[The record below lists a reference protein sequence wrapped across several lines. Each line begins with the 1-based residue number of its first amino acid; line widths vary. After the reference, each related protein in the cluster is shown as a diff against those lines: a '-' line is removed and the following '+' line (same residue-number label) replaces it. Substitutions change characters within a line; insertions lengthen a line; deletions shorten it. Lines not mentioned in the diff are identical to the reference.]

1 MHPRTT
7 DGVRRRPGGPA
18 RLAAVAAATALA
30 LTTWAPT
37 AVAVEPALSDPV
49 LDLAFEGDVAD
60 SGPLAH
66 PVSLR
71 GHAGSA
77 PAGFEYVDGVVPGSQ
92 ALRLTGSTYLD
103 LGTSTE
109 LQPEDLT
116 LSFWIEPS
124 GRLAGEHLVTW
135 NKRAYNSDGWYL
147 SSESDTVPLALSVGP
162 ASGQPYKVRVASS
175 DRASF
180 FPVDEWTHVV
190 VTYDHATK
198 DVAFYRNGEK
208 VPSTVANAIGGDA
221 TGVLGS
227 DPALPKTIGFNGPQY
242 NGGYLRAAL
251 DQYRLYDGVANLADV
266 VGLYEESGQVIDRD
280 AVARDDADGLTLPE
294 RATVALVLPDTGSR
308 GSTVTWRSSDPEVV
322 ATDGAV
328 NRPALGEDDA
338 HVTLT
343 ATVRYL
349 DGDPVTRTFDVLVPA
364 LVDETPLEDTTLPS
378 VLLSD
383 DFLQNAASKEHEYL
397 LSLDSETFLYEFY
410 KVGGLTPTTAAG
422 YGGWERSNAVNFRGH
437 AFGHYLSALAMS
449 WSSTPDQATKDAL
462 FAEIEQGVGGLSRV
476 QDAYAAAHP
485 GSAGYV
491 SAFRESI
498 LDEVQGTGSSD
509 ENVIVPWYNLHKVLA
524 GLLDVAEHV
533 DGPVGDEALAVATDF
548 GLYVQGRVSRL
559 PSTDVMLRTEYGGMN
574 EALYELF
581 ETTGDVR
588 IKEAAEAFDE
598 VALFRQLAAGQD
610 VLPGKHANTQIPK
623 LLGALKRYRVFTQ
636 NPEYYALLT
645 QAEKDELPMYLAAA
659 ENFFDIVVNDHTYV
673 TGANS
678 QAEHF
683 HEPGSLHER
692 ADEQGDARNAET
704 AETCNEYNMLK
715 LSREL
720 FKLSKDVRYADYYEN
735 AFINTILSS
744 QNPETGTTTYFNPMG
759 SGYHKVFNLPFTE
772 FWCCTG
778 TGMEN
783 FSKLGDSVYFTGQGS
798 VWVNMFFS
806 STFDHAAQNLRVEQE
821 ANLPNDDTVTFRVA
835 ALDGGAV
842 AEGTTLRLRVPSW
855 AAGDVSLEVNGAAVE
870 PTVSRGYVVLPVAAG
885 DQIRYT
891 MPMEVSVVDTP
902 DDPYFVAF
910 RYGPVVLS
918 ANLGEIPEPAW
929 QGTGILVRSSTRDED
944 AQTTVT
950 AAGMGADEWKERIT
964 ENLVRV
970 EDAADGRVQFRLRN
984 TADGDGLVF
993 TPHHTNWDVTYGLYL
1008 NLDEPDSA
1016 ASQERILRAKQ
1027 QLRDADRT
1035 VDELTSFDNNNFE
1048 NAKNLK
1054 QSGSSVGAFSGR
1066 QFRHADGTGWFS
1078 YDLVID
1084 PDSAA
1089 NHLGVTY
1096 YGGDAGRTF
1105 DVYVNDERLKTVRVV
1120 DGAPNEDEDGFYVD
1134 STQLPAK
1141 YLEIGEDTRWKV
1153 DSAGEYVLDDDGE
1166 RIPVVTVRFQATGG
1180 WAGGVFGVRV
1190 DRAASYDT
1198 TPGLSALGFDTGT
1211 LAPAFDPATTNYT
1224 LTVPGG
1230 TTSVVLDADPHLP
1243 SGLVR
1248 VDGVLIDDTAGRVVP
1263 LPADGTGRTVEVVGV
1278 AQDHTTSTTYTV
1290 EIVPGDVVPE
1300 PEVELTVEATPRC
1313 LAGKAYVAV
1322 RAMNAGDVPADVTLA
1337 TPSGTRTFTAVAPGK
1352 AAYQSFAVRASSVAA
1367 GTATVTG
1374 TAVLEGPGGP
1384 QPVTTTFDVAYDATT
1399 C

>member
-1 MHPRTT
+1 MHSTSAGATRAHT
-7 DGVRRRPGGPA
+7 GRAA
-18 RLAAVAAATALA
+18 RFAAVAAATALA
-30 LTTWAPT
+30 LTTWAPS
-37 AVAVEPALSDPV
+37 AFAADALGDPV
-49 LDLAFEGDVAD
+49 LDLSFERDVTDA
-60 SGPLAH
+60 GPLAH
-66 PVSLR
+66 PVTLR

-77 PAGFEYVDGVVPGSQ
+77 PTGYEYVDGVTAGTE
-92 ALRLTGSTYLD
+92 ALRLTGNTYLD
-103 LGTSTE
+103 LGTSTA

-116 LSFWIEPS
+116 LAFWMQPS
-124 GRLAGEHLVTW
+124 GRLSGEHLVTW
-135 NKRAYNSDGWYL
+135 NKGAYNSDGWYV
-147 SSESDTVPLALSVGP
+147 SSESDTVPLAISIGP

-180 FPVDEWTHVV
+180 FPADEWTHVV
-190 VTYDHATK
+190 VTYDHTTK

-208 VPSTVANAIGGDA
+208 VPSTVANATGGDA

-251 DQYRLYDGVANLADV
+251 DEYRVYDDVAGLADV
-266 VGLYEESGQVIDRD
+266 VGLYEESGREIDRD
-280 AVARDDADGLTLPE
+280 AVARDDADGLSLPE
-294 RATVALVLPDTGSR
+294 RATVALVLPTTGSR
-308 GSTVTWRSSDPEVV
+308 GSAVTWQTSDPDVVGADGTVT
-322 ATDGAV
+322 
-328 NRPALGEDDA
+328 RPALGEDDA

-343 ATVRYL
+343 ARVRYL

-383 DFLQNAASKEHEYL
+383 DFLTNAAGKEHEYL
-397 LSLDSETFLYEFY
+397 LSLDSEKFLYEFY
-410 KVGGLTPTTAAG
+410 KVGGLTPTTATG
-422 YGGWERSNAVNFRGH
+422 YAGWERSNAVNFRGH
-437 AFGHYLSALAMS
+437 AFGHYMSALAMS
-449 WSSTPDQATKDAL
+449 YSSTPDQATKDAH
-462 FAEIEQGVGGLSRV
+462 FTEIEEAVSGLSRV
-476 QDAYAAAHP
+476 QDAYATAHP

-498 LDEVQGTGSSD
+498 LDQVQGTGTSD

-524 GLLDVAEHV
+524 GLLDVAEYV

-548 GLYVQGRVSRL
+548 GLYVQGRVSQL
-559 PSTDVMLRTEYGGMN
+559 DDTSVMLRTEYGGMN

-581 ETTGDVR
+581 DLTGDVR

-598 VALFRQLAAGQD
+598 VTFFRQLAAGQD

-636 NPEYYALLT
+636 NPEHYALLT

-659 ENFFDIVVNDHTYV
+659 ENFFDIVVDDHTYV

-683 HEPGSLHER
+683 HEPGSLHEH
-692 ADEQGDARNAET
+692 ADEQGAARNAET

-783 FSKLGDSVYFTGQGS
+783 FSKLGDSIYYTGQGS

-806 STFDHAAQNLRVEQE
+806 STFEHAEQNLRVEQE
-821 ANLPNDDTVTFRVA
+821 ANLPNDDTVTFHVA

-842 AEGTTLRLRVPSW
+842 AQDATLRLRVPSW
-855 AAGDVSLEVNGAAVE
+855 AAGDVSLEVNGTAVE
-870 PTVSRGYVVLPVAAG
+870 PAVSRGYVVVPVAAG
-885 DQIRYT
+885 DEIRYT
-891 MPMEVSVVDTP
+891 MPMAVSVVDTP
-902 DDPYFVAF
+902 DNPYFVAF

-918 ANLGEIPEPAW
+918 ADLGEIPEPAS

-944 AQTTVT
+944 AQTTIT
-950 AAGMGADEWKERIT
+950 AANMGADEWKERIT

-970 EDAADGRVQFRLRN
+970 EDDADGRVQLRLRN
-984 TADGDGLVF
+984 TADGAGLVF

-1016 ASQERILRAKQ
+1016 ASQERILRSKQ
-1027 QLRDADRT
+1027 ELRDADRT

-1054 QSGSSVGAFSGR
+1054 QNGSSVGAFNGR
-1066 QFRHADGTGWFS
+1066 QFRHANGTGWFS
-1078 YDLVID
+1078 YDLMVD
-1084 PDSAA
+1084 PSSET
-1089 NHLGVTY
+1089 NHLGVTLY
-1096 YGGDAGRTF
+1096 TGDAGRTF
-1105 DVYVNDERLKTVRVV
+1105 DVYVNDERLKTVTTLA
-1120 DGAPNEDEDGFYVD
+1120 DAPSKDEDGFYVD
-1134 STQLPAK
+1134 STELPAK
-1141 YLEIGEDTRWKV
+1141 YLEVGDDTRWKV

-1180 WAGGVFGVRV
+1180 WAGGVFGLRL
-1190 DRAASYDT
+1190 DRAASYDA
-1198 TPGLSALGFDTGT
+1198 TPGLSALAFDTGT
-1211 LAPAFDPATTNYT
+1211 LTPAFDPATTDYT
-1224 LTVPGG
+1224 LTVPEG
-1230 TTSVVLDADPHLP
+1230 TTSVVLDADPHVP

-1248 VDGVLIDDTAGRVVP
+1248 VDGVLIDDTQGRVVG
-1263 LPADGTGRTVEVVGV
+1263 LPEDGTARTVEVVGV
-1278 AQDHTTSTTYTV
+1278 AQDHETATTYTV
-1290 EIVPGDVVPE
+1290 EIVPGEVVPE
-1300 PEVELTVEATPRC
+1300 PEVVLDVEVSPRC
-1313 LAGKAYVAV
+1313 MAGKAYVAV
-1322 RAMNAGDVPADVTLA
+1322 RATNAVDVPADVTVT
-1337 TPSGTRTFTAVAPGK
+1337 TPYGSRSFTDVAPGK
-1352 AAYQSFAVRASSVAA
+1352 AAYQSFAVRASTLAA
-1367 GTATVTG
+1367 GEVTVTG
-1374 TAVLEGPGGP
+1374 AAVLDGTDGPAE
-1384 QPVTTTFDVAYDATT
+1384 VTTSYDVAFDART

>member
-1 MHPRTT
+1 MHPRPT
-7 DGVRRRPGGPA
+7 DGARRRPGGAA
-18 RLAAVAAATALA
+18 RLAAVAAAAALA
-30 LTTWAPT
+30 LTTWAPS
-37 AVAVEPALSDPV
+37 AVAADALPDPV
-49 LDLAFEGDVAD
+49 LDLGFEGDVSDA
-60 SGPLAH
+60 GPLDH
-66 PVSLR
+66 PVTLKGHNGTAPTGYSYVEGVDAR
-71 GHAGSA
+71 G
-77 PAGFEYVDGVVPGSQ
+77 Q
-92 ALRLTGSTYLD
+92 ALRLAGSTYLD
-103 LGTSTE
+103 LGSSAA

-116 LSFWIEPS
+116 LSFWVEPS
-124 GRLAGEHLVTW
+124 GKLSGEHVITW

-175 DRASF
+175 DRAAF
-180 FPVDEWTHVV
+180 FPADEWTHVV
-190 VTYDHATK
+190 VTYDRATK

-208 VPSTVANAIGGDA
+208 VPSTVANAVAGDA

-242 NGGYLRAAL
+242 NGAYLKAAL
-251 DQYRLYDGVANLADV
+251 DDYRLYDAVADLGDV
-266 VGLYEESGQVIDRD
+266 VGIYEESGRTVDRD
-280 AVARDDADGLTLPE
+280 AIAQDDADALSLPE
-294 RATVALVLPDTGSR
+294 RVTVALVLPTTGSR
-308 GSTVTWRSSDPEVV
+308 GSTVTWRSSHPEVV
-322 ATDGAV
+322 ATDGTV
-328 NRPALGEDDA
+328 VRPAIGEDDA

-349 DGDPVTRTFDVLVPA
+349 DGEPVMRDLEVVVPA
-364 LVDETPLEDTTLPS
+364 LVDETPLEETALPS

-383 DFLQNAASKEHEYL
+383 DFLQNAAAKEHEYL

-410 KVGGLTPTTAAG
+410 KVGGLTPTTSAG

-449 WSSTPDQATKDAL
+449 WSSTPDEATKDAL
-462 FAEIEQGVGGLSRV
+462 FTEIEEGVGGLARV

-498 LDEVQGTGSSD
+498 LDQVQGTGTSD

-524 GLLDVAEHV
+524 GLLDVAEYV

-548 GLYVQGRVSRL
+548 GLYVQGRVATL

-581 ETTGDVR
+581 DLTGDVR

-598 VALFRQLAAGQD
+598 VPFFRQLAAGQD

-645 QAEKDELPMYLAAA
+645 PAEKEELPMYLAAA
-659 ENFFDIVVNDHTYV
+659 ENFFDIVVRDHTYV

-683 HEPGSLHER
+683 HAPGSLHER
-692 ADEQGDARNAET
+692 ADEQGTARNAET

-715 LSREL
+715 LAREL

-735 AFINTILSS
+735 AFINTILAS
-744 QNPETGTTTYFNPMG
+744 QNPETGTTTYFNPMA
-759 SGYHKVFNLPFTE
+759 SGYHRVYNLPFTE

-783 FSKLGDSVYFTGQGS
+783 FSKLGDSMYFTGQGS
-798 VWVNMFFS
+798 VWVNLFFS
-806 STFDHAAQNLRVEQE
+806 STVEHAEQNLRLTQE
-821 ANLPNDDTVTFRVA
+821 ANLPNEDTVTFRVD

-842 AEGTTLRLRVPSW
+842 AGDATLRLRVPSW
-855 AAGDVSLEVNGAAVE
+855 IAGEPAVEVNGAAVE
-870 PTVSRGYVVLPVAAG
+870 PVVSRGYVVLPVAAG
-885 DQIRYT
+885 DVVRYT
-891 MPMEVSVVDTP
+891 MPMAASVVDTP
-902 DDPYFVAF
+902 DNPYFVAF

-918 ANLGEIPEPAW
+918 ANLGEVPEPAW
-929 QGTGILVRSSTRDED
+929 QGTGILVRSATRDAD
-944 AQTTVT
+944 AQTTIT
-950 AAGMGADEWKERIT
+950 AANMGADEWKERIA

-970 EDAADGRVQFRLRN
+970 EDDAEGRVQLELRN
-984 TADGDGLVF
+984 TADGGDLVF

-1008 NLDEPDSA
+1008 HLDEPDSA

-1027 QLRDADRT
+1027 ELRDADRT
-1035 VDELTSFDNNNFE
+1035 VDSLTSFDNNNFE

-1054 QSGSSVGAFSGR
+1054 QSGSSVGTFSGR
-1066 QFRHADGTGWFS
+1066 QFRHANGTGWFS
-1078 YDLVID
+1078 YDLMVD
-1084 PDSAA
+1084 PASAS
-1089 NHLGVTY
+1089 NHLGVTLY
-1096 YGGDAGRTF
+1096 SGDQGRVF
-1105 DVYVNDERLKTVRVV
+1105 DVYVNDEKLKTITTVAN
-1120 DGAPNEDEDGFYVD
+1120 APTKDEQGFYVD
-1134 STQLPAK
+1134 TTQLPAK
-1141 YLEIGEDTRWKV
+1141 YLEIGDGTRWKV

-1190 DRAASYDT
+1190 DRAASYDA
-1198 TPGLSALGFDTGT
+1198 TPGLAALAFDTGS
-1211 LAPAFDPATTNYT
+1211 LAPAFDPAVTDYT
-1224 LTVPGG
+1224 LTVPAG
-1230 TTSVVLDADPHLP
+1230 TTSVVLDADPHVP

-1248 VDGVLIDDTAGRVVP
+1248 VDGVLVDDTQGRVVP
-1263 LPADGTGRTVEVVGV
+1263 LPADGSGRTVEVVGV
-1278 AQDHTTSTTYTV
+1278 AQDHETATTYTV
-1290 EIVPGDVVPE
+1290 EIVPGTAAVVPLD
-1300 PEVELTVEATPRC
+1300 VGVSPRC
-1313 LAGKAYVAV
+1313 LAGKVYVAV
-1322 RAMNAGDVPADVTLA
+1322 RATNAGVTPVDVTLT
-1337 TPSGTRTFTAVAPGK
+1337 TPYGERSFTAVAPG
-1352 AAYQSFAVRASSVAA
+1352 ASAYQSFASRATTVPA
-1367 GTATVTG
+1367 GTATVSA
-1374 TAVLEGPGGP
+1374 TAVLDGDHA
-1384 QPVTTTFDVAYDATT
+1384 TTTYDVDIEPRT
-1399 C
+1399 CG